1 MWLRVC
7 LATHKPYRD
16 NTVLGGMKLIGTDF
30 DPRNWTSVGHLNE
43 TLAMKMQ
50 CKREHYPVKRARY
63 ARSIR
68 SLTIYYR
75 YPRQEM

>member
-1 MWLRVC
+1 MRLRVC

-16 NTVLGGMKLIGTDF
+16 NTELEGMKIIGTDF
-30 DPRNWTSVGHLNE
+30 DLRNWTSVGRSDE
-43 TLAMKMQ
+43 TPAMKMQ
-50 CKREHYPVKRARY
+50 CKRKHYPVKRARY

-68 SLTIYYR
+68 SLTNNYR